1 MALTLRESLF
11 SLFAV
16 LAQGSFALDFF
27 CLERGEFSTD
37 ERTDDTSELASELL
51 LFFLRP
57 EFMLVLAIFWL
68 VF

>member
-1 MALTLRESLF
+1 MALTLRDSLF
-11 SLFAV
+11 SLFAL
-16 LAQGSFALDFF
+16 LAQGSYSLDFF
-27 CLERGEFSTD
+27 RLERGEFSTD

-57 EFMLVLAIFWL
+57 ELMLVLAIWL